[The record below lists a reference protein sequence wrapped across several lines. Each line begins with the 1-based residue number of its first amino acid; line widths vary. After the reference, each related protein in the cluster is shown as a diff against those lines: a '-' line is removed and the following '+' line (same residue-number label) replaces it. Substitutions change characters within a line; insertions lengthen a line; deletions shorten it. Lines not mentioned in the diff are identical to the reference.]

1 MALRSIDPTTGEEIA
16 RYEEDDP
23 ASVAAAI
30 DVTAAA
36 FESWRETS
44 FEVRAGVLRRAA
56 SLLKDEAADHAER
69 MAREMGKPVA
79 QGRAEAEK
87 CAWVCRY
94 YADHAERFLSPEI
107 VASDAMKSYV
117 RFDPIGP
124 VLAVMPWNFPFWQ
137 VFRFAA
143 PALMAGN
150 VGLLKHASNV
160 TGSALAIENLLLRA
174 GLPEGAFRTLVIGSR
189 AVASVIDHPAVRA
202 VTLTGSEAAG
212 AAVAAAAGRRIKKS
226 VLELGGSDPFIVL
239 DDVDV
244 RAVAREA
251 ARART
256 VNSGQSCIAAK
267 RFIVLD
273 PVADAFEE
281 AFASELESL
290 VVGNP
295 LDEKTEIGPLA
306 RIDLVEDLESQVE
319 RSVEAGARLVTGGHR
334 IATTGCFYAPTL
346 LADVAPEM
354 AAGCEE
360 TFGPVAA
367 LIRAGN
373 DEHAVKIANGSPFG
387 LGASVWSGDPERAER
402 LAPAIESG
410 CVFVNGMVKSDPR
423 LPFGGVKLSGYGREL
438 ADFGIREFVNIKSV
452 VVE

>member
-1 MALRSIDPTTGEEIA
+1 MALRSIDPTNGEEFA
-16 RYEEDDP
+16 RYQEAD
-23 ASVAAAI
+23 ATAVAAAV
-30 DVTAAA
+30 DATAKA
-36 FESWRETS
+36 FEAWRETS
-44 FEVRAGVLRRAA
+44 FEQRAGVLRRAA
-56 SLLKDEAADHAER
+56 QLLKDEAREHAGL
-69 MAREMGKPVA
+69 MAREMGKPVT
-79 QGRAEAEK
+79 QGVAEAEK

-107 VASDAMKSYV
+107 IASDAVKSYV

-137 VFRFAA
+137 VLRFAA

-160 TGSALAIENLLLRA
+160 TGSALAIESLLRRA
-174 GLPEGAFRTLVIGSR
+174 GLPEGAFRTLVIGSG
-189 AVASVIDHPAVRA
+189 AVESVIDHPAVRA

-212 AAVAAAAGRRIKKS
+212 AAVASAAGRRIKKS

-251 ARART
+251 AKART
-256 VNSGQSCIAAK
+256 QNTGQSCIAAK

-273 PVADAFEE
+273 AVADAFED
-281 AFASELESL
+281 AFASELEAL

-295 LDEKTEIGPLA
+295 LEEKTEIGPLA
-306 RIDLVEDLESQVE
+306 RPDLVEDLESQVE
-319 RSVEAGARLVTGGHR
+319 RSVAAGARLVTGGRR
-334 IATTGCFYAPTL
+334 IGTSGCFYAPTL
-346 LADVAPEM
+346 LADVTPDM

-367 LIRAGN
+367 LIRAGS
-373 DEHAVKIANGSPFG
+373 DEHAVKIANGSEFG
-387 LGASVWSGDPERAER
+387 LGASVWSGDAERAER

-410 CVFVNGMVKSDPR
+410 CVFVNGIVKSDPR

-438 ADFGIREFVNIKSV
+438 ADFGIREFVNVKTV
-452 VVE
+452 VVT

>member
-1 MALRSIDPTTGEEIA
+1 MALRSVDPTTGEEIA
-16 RYEEDDP
+16 RYEEDD
-23 ASVAAAI
+23 ATAVAAAI
-30 DVTAAA
+30 DVTGAA
-36 FESWRETS
+36 FEGWRETS
-44 FEVRAGVLRRAA
+44 FEERAGVLRRAA
-56 SLLKDEAADHAER
+56 QLLKDEARSHAEL

-94 YADHAERFLSPEI
+94 YADHAERFLAPEI
-107 VASDAMKSYV
+107 IASDAAKSYV

-160 TGSALAIENLLLRA
+160 TGCALAIENLLLRA
-174 GLPEGAFRTLVIGSR
+174 GLPEGAFRALVIGSR
-189 AVASVIDHPAVRA
+189 AVESVIEHPAVRA

-212 AAVAAAAGRRIKKS
+212 AAVAAAAGRRIKKT
-226 VLELGGSDPFIVL
+226 VLELGGSDPFLVL

-251 ARART
+251 AKART
-256 VNSGQSCIAAK
+256 INAGQSCIAAK

-273 PVADAFEE
+273 RVADTFEE
-281 AFASELESL
+281 ALASELEAL

-295 LDEKTEIGPLA
+295 LDEKTEVGPLA
-306 RIDLVEDLESQVE
+306 RMDLVEDLESQIE
-319 RSVEAGARLVTGGHR
+319 RSVNAGARLVTGGHR
-334 IATTGCFYAPTL
+334 VGDVGCFYAPTL
-346 LADVAPEM
+346 LADVTPEM
-354 AAGCEE
+354 AAGREE

-367 LIRAGN
+367 LIRAGS
-373 DEHAVKIANGSPFG
+373 DEHAVKIANGSEFG
-387 LGASVWSGDPERAER
+387 LGASVWSSDSQRAER
-402 LAPAIESG
+402 LAPAIDSG

-423 LPFGGVKLSGYGREL
+423 LPFGGVKRSGYGREL
-438 ADFGIREFVNIKSV
+438 ADFGIREFVNIKAV